1 MRFWAFRACLK
12 SLHVRASATNGRY
25 RDAHRSQGCP
35 FWQGVQ
41 QGAWSLAALPEGLL
55 CKSSVY
61 RVANACRAGS
71 PLLFR
76 VPCSVFRVPCSVLCA
91 LQLPPLQSKAHDAKT
106 LSRLSGVYS
115 LHKIACF
122 FATPIYPADPGQTR
136 CMLLFPAYLP
146 ALAPNQHGSAGMNH
160 PHTTHSAQTVRNAHG
175 CFLRVYGRLLPAGR
189 TCPVRSP

>member
-1 MRFWAFRACLK
+1 MCA
-12 SLHVRASATNGRY
+12 
-25 RDAHRSQGCP
+25 Q
-35 FWQGVQ
+35 VQ
-41 QGAWSLAALPEGLL
+41 QMAGIATHTAARAARFDKGCNKEHGHWLPCPKGCFAKAAFTVLQMLAGQ
-55 CKSSVY
+55 
-61 RVANACRAGS
+61 VAR
-71 PLLFR
+71 F
-76 VPCSVFRVPCSVLCA
+76 CSVFRVPCSVLCA

-146 ALAPNQHGSAGMNH
+146 ALAPNQHGSASMNH